1 MNQHHG
7 HEDRGK
13 DKINMADYS
22 IFFLNIVANSGLL
35 PAQEAMLKG
44 TGVCGFFS
52 CGGYL
57 LVCGN
62 PMLVAARCVVM
73 FVCSENLCSQ
83 TVQGGLVCYVGLCSK
98 LS

>member
-44 TGVCGFFS
+44 TGVCGLFFLRGIFTCLWKPYACS
-52 CGGYL
+52 CALYGYVCL
-57 LVCGN
+57 FGKFMFSDRAGWSCMLRRLV
-62 PMLVAARCVVM
+62 
-73 FVCSENLCSQ
+73 Q
-83 TVQGGLVCYVGLCSK
+83 
-98 LS
+98 